1 MISITVLVI
10 DDDSDFSRLVK
21 FVLEYD
27 TNWKILTAS
36 NGETGLTKARSQQPS
51 IILLDMVM
59 PGLDGLEVYYLLK
72 SNPITRSIP
81 IIFVTAMVSMEKI
94 IKLQITEDIQVITK
108 PFDILTLKNQ
118 VINAC
123 DRYLDVRSQI
133 RLAFLNGMP

>member
-133 RLAFLNGMP
+133 RLAFLNGRP